1 MSLLIAC
8 GCTQTKASLLT
19 NELKENM
26 VNMFT
31 STDIK
36 FDIKSIRVGNK
47 IFGSA
52 GFLFAII
59 ELTLAFFNN
68 KIEALAN
75 LLLPTHKQALCK
87 TGSRPSRF
95 IGVSLEH
102 LVPLG

>member
-1 MSLLIAC
+1 
-8 GCTQTKASLLT
+8 
-19 NELKENM
+19 M

-52 GFLFAII
+52 GFLCAVI

-102 LVPLG
+102 LVPHG

>member
-1 MSLLIAC
+1 
-8 GCTQTKASLLT
+8 
-19 NELKENM
+19 
-26 VNMFT
+26 MFT

-36 FDIKSIRVGNK
+36 FDIKSIKVGNK

-52 GFLFAII
+52 GFLCAVI

-87 TGSRPSRF
+87 AGSRPSRF

>member
-1 MSLLIAC
+1 MSLLIPC

-52 GFLFAII
+52 GFLCAII

-75 LLLPTHKQALCK
+75 LLLPTHEQALCK
-87 TGSRPSRF
+87 AGSCPSRF
-95 IGVSLEH
+95 IGMSLEH
-102 LVPLG
+102 LVPHG